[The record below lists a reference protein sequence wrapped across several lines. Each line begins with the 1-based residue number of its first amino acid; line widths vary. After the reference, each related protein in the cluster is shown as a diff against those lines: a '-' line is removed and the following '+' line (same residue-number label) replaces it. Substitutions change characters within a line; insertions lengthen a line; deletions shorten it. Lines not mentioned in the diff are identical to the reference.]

1 MLTMP
6 CQYDANC
13 ASILHVATQVMG
25 GDVWAGVGVVVA
37 AREGAWLLR

>member
-1 MLTMP
+1 MIHPT
-6 CQYDANC
+6 
-13 ASILHVATQVMG
+13 TQVMG